1 VKRCVSKFLNKQ
13 ITGSTEIDM
22 WMFNSQKE
30 VWNEFMIYYTKLLI
44 DSNAKFDHEYTY
56 EFEVN
61 QSFISN

>member
-1 VKRCVSKFLNKQ
+1 
-13 ITGSTEIDM
+13 M

-61 QSFISN
+61 QSFISNQLLVNTHNLF